1 MTIVVYIAQTI
12 FKQFGGKEMTIF
24 LWKFYRGK
32 RKGSADNDISL
43 RQKRRISQI

>member
-24 LWKFYRGK
+24 LWKFYPG
-32 RKGSADNDISL
+32 KGSADNDISL
-43 RQKRRISQI
+43 RQKRIISQI